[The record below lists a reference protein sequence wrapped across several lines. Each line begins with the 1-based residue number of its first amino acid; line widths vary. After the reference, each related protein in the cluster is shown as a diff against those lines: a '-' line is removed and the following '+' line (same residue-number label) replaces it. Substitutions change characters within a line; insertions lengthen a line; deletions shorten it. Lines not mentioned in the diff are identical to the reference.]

1 MTPAQITPQL
11 AGSEHDSDG
20 HLVGL
25 AYDSTP
31 SCQRRPVNTA
41 THNFFFATPKETE
54 MNPNLTTHRDQSIT
68 LPHGGAESIL
78 STNKVIRNTYLLLS
92 MTLAFAAVTAATSV
106 ALRLPHPGIIL
117 TLIGFF
123 GLLFAVHKLKDSGW
137 GILAVFAMTGF
148 MGYTLGP
155 IISRYLGLPN
165 GGEIVMQAMGGT
177 AAIFIGL
184 SAYAVTTKKDFSFM
198 GGFLMVGILLAF
210 LAGLAAIFFQIP
222 ALSLTV
228 SAAFVLLMSGL
239 ILYETSNIIHGGE
252 TNYVLATVTLFVS
265 IFNLFTSLLQL
276 LGFINSN
283 E

>member
-1 MTPAQITPQL
+1 MNLDQAREQAIALPRGGEQSVL
-11 AGSEHDSDG
+11 A
-20 HLVGL
+20 
-25 AYDSTP
+25 
-31 SCQRRPVNTA
+31 
-41 THNFFFATPKETE
+41 
-54 MNPNLTTHRDQSIT
+54 
-68 LPHGGAESIL
+68 
-78 STNKVIRNTYLLLS
+78 TNKVIRNTYMLLS
-92 MTLAFAAVTAATSV
+92 MTLAFAAATAAASV
-106 ALRLPHPGIIL
+106 ALKLPHPGIIL

-137 GILAVFAMTGF
+137 GIAAVFAMTGF

-155 IISRYLGLPN
+155 VISRYLGLPN

-210 LAGLAAIFFQIP
+210 LAGLAAIFFEIP

-276 LGFINSN
+276 LGFMNGDD
-283 E
+283 